1 MMQKYIFSH
10 IQTDAVTAKY
20 CDLLKLS
27 ILLTL
32 YNLSYTSNFTL
43 SKMNNSNF

>member
-1 MMQKYIFSH
+1 MMQKYVFSH
-10 IQTDAVTAKY
+10 IQTDAVIAKC

-32 YNLSYTSNFTL
+32 YNLSYTSNFAL

>member
-1 MMQKYIFSH
+1 MMQKYIFFSYTNRCCH
-10 IQTDAVTAKY
+10 CKY

-32 YNLSYTSNFTL
+32 YNLSYTSNFAL

>member
-10 IQTDAVTAKY
+10 IQTYAVIAKY

-32 YNLSYTSNFTL
+32 YNLSYTSNFAL

>member
-10 IQTDAVTAKY
+10 IQTDAIIAKY
-20 CDLLKLS
+20 RDLLKLS
-27 ILLTL
+27 ILLTFF
-32 YNLSYTSNFTL
+32 NLSYTSNFAL